1 MEKRVEKCS
10 FIDHN
15 KVDACSFCQE
25 CKVYMCNKCSNYHN
39 RLFKNHHQHNLN
51 QDFNNIF
58 IGLCKEENHYLKL
71 EYYCKDHGILCCDSC
86 IVKLKTKGKGQHK
99 DCDIC
104 FVEDIKD
111 EKKKIN

>member
-39 RLFKNHHQHNLN
+39 GLFKNHHQHNLN

-58 IGLCKEENHYLKL
+58 IGL
-71 EYYCKDHGILCCDSC
+71 
-86 IVKLKTKGKGQHK
+86 
-99 DCDIC
+99 
-104 FVEDIKD
+104 
-111 EKKKIN
+111 